1 MTKYNNFFYT
11 LAVQLGITWL
21 APGMTV
27 GRFDQIALSVI
38 LVVFC
43 GIFILGASKVSQA
56 LQVSQSQ
63 FNARYFG
70 SMGLRIVVALISIA
84 IYLKISPVIN
94 KAGAI
99 FLLISYFVYMG
110 FEIRII
116 LHKLR
121 TDSEK
126 SQNTDDARK

>member
-11 LAVQLGITWL
+11 LAVQLGIIWL
-21 APGMTV
+21 APGVTV
-27 GRFDQIALSVI
+27 SRFDQIALSVI
-38 LVVFC
+38 LIVFC
-43 GIFILGASKVSQA
+43 AIFILGASKISRA

-70 SMGLRIVVALISIA
+70 SMGLRIIVALISIA

>member
-1 MTKYNNFFYT
+1 MKEYSNFYYT
-11 LAVQLGITWL
+11 LAVQLAVTWL
-21 APGMTV
+21 APGLAISLI
-27 GRFDQIALSVI
+27 DKLALSAV

-43 GIFILGASKVSQA
+43 LMFVLGAKKITRA
-56 LQVSQSQ
+56 LAVSQSQ
-63 FNARYFG
+63 FNAKYFG
-70 SMGLRIVVALISIA
+70 AMGLRIIVALISIA
-84 IYLKISPVIN
+84 IYLIISPIIN
-94 KAGAI
+94 KFGAI

-110 FEIRII
+110 FEIQII